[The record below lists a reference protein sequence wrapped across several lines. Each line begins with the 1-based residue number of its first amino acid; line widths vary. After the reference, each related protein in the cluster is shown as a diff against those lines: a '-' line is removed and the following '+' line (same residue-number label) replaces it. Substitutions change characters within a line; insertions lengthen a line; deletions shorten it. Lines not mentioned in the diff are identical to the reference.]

1 MTNTPQPGIY
11 ENVPFNE
18 YIAWEAVSNS
28 ALMRAERSMHHYRTQ
43 RFGNE
48 ETPAMR
54 LGSLIHCGKLEPLA
68 LMERYVVMPP
78 FERTVR
84 RPDGGEFQ
92 NPKASAAY
100 KAEVAEFER
109 QNSGREIVLQSEF
122 DRLIGA
128 VQALSS
134 NAQAKRYL
142 EGDGPTEVS
151 FLWQDPL
158 TGVLCKGRSDKLNFP
173 ERVIADLKTTVNA
186 SDFEWTIK
194 KRRYHRQAA
203 LYVDGLAVLTG
214 VQMGFALVVAETESP
229 FLVRASRMS
238 ERTLRA
244 GRLNYQFF
252 LQQIAECQQSGVW
265 PGYSDPAEWD
275 LPEGSG
281 ETAMATDAAGNLTSY

>member
-1 MTNTPQPGIY
+1 MTDTPPPGIY

-18 YIAWEAVSNS
+18 YSGWQAVSNT
-28 ALMRAERSMHHYRTQ
+28 ALSRAERSMQHYHQRTVWD
-43 RFGNE
+43 E
-48 ETPAMR
+48 PTPAMR

-68 LMERYVVMPP
+68 MMERYVVMPP

-84 RPDGGEFQ
+84 RPGGGEYQ

-151 FLWQDPL
+151 FIWRDPL
-158 TGVLCKGRSDKLNFP
+158 TGVLCKGRADKLNMK
-173 ERVIADLKTTVNA
+173 EGVVADLKTTENA

-203 LYVDGLAVLTG
+203 FYVDGIAVLTG
-214 VQMGFALVVAETESP
+214 VQLGFALVVAETESP

-265 PGYSDPAEWD
+265 PGYSDPDEWD